1 VRSIAPNDVAHIVQE
16 RVDIRIGCQ

>member
-16 RVDIRIGCQ
+16 RLDIRIDCQ

>member
-16 RVDIRIGCQ
+16 RLDIRIGCQ